1 MTFYDQLEDWLN
13 KTNYKA
19 YISDKKANGA
29 RKEDYTDDENAVMKA
44 MLYANNAIQRA
55 KLGKSFDMN
64 ELLKNVRFI
73 ADRSQQDGFHYG
85 GPNATDYGAWLN
97 STNKKSSADYD
108 SMQKIL
114 GTKVSPED
122 IDNYDN
128 LTLGQKVEL
137 MDKFGYD
144 YNNSKSRSEFFKM
157 INNRQRD
164 KAIKEAWEPETNW
177 YGVNKKTGEF
187 QPLNWLQEMSM
198 QYGPAKL
205 MADYS
210 KENWENISP
219 DMSWQGGGMLGR
231 GVAGVG
237 INTVETLNPAKGFS
251 TGGKVLMKP
260 IENKAG
266 QFVLG
271 NALAPISY
279 ATAEQLNSDE
289 FDPRQFIT
297 DAVIGTAINA
307 GAGKAVDKAGAILNR
322 YDIPGISTIGKLTQE
337 PYAAINEAK
346 STAAANIKKPV
357 VTEPITTLNPE
368 RTKIIE
374 DIDESV
380 NNAIKDIIQ
389 SNVSAEEKKIAI
401 ANVRK
406 AGENSKKINTE
417 GLPVYNPE
425 YTYMKSISEG
435 GEPVMLGG
443 DIEHGY
449 RYTSRPIQSNEQPI
463 SVLDYKKSKAV
474 DDAFNLTDDELVK
487 KDLAGRKTA
496 NGDDSYQFIKENNPE
511 IISSMAKD
519 IRKKSIQSYNPNLL
533 GEYDTYL
540 ITGGKAGVPYH
551 IASDVGDY
559 ITNKAGEEKW
569 GKGLLNLIGFD
580 PSSYAKEKEKEKEY
594 KKAKAMVDEAGIKIE
609 NEPEGLTYDEQI
621 VFNLIQKKPQLLM
634 GLGNA
639 QEVARVREFLMKHPD
654 YGRPNTLEV
663 EK

>member
-19 YISDKKANGA
+19 YISDKKASGA
-29 RKEDYTDDENAVMKA
+29 RKEDYTDEESAVMKA

-85 GPNATDYGAWLN
+85 GPNATAYGAWLN

-157 INNRQRD
+157 ISNRQRD

-219 DMSWQGGGMLGR
+219 DKSWQGGGMLGR

-271 NALAPISY
+271 NALAPLSY

-297 DAVIGTAINA
+297 DAAIGTAINA

-346 STAAANIKKPV
+346 GKVAADINKPV
-357 VTEPITTLNPE
+357 VTEPMHMTNKEYI
-368 RTKIIE
+368 RIDKQF
-374 DIDESV
+374 DES
-380 NNAIKDIIQ
+380 AIKAILDIKA
-389 SNVSAEEKKIAI
+389 SNVSEEEKKIAI
-401 ANVRK
+401 DNIRK
-406 AGENSKKINTE
+406 ARNNAKKEAAKRLPRIN
-417 GLPVYNPE
+417 PDYR
-425 YTYMKSISEG
+425 YMKSISEG
-435 GEPVMLGG
+435 GEPIVLTG
-443 DIEHGY
+443 DSENGWIY
-449 RYTSRPIQSNEQPI
+449 ANKPAKSNEPQI
-463 SVLDYKKSKAV
+463 SLAEYKKSKAAY
-474 DDAFNLTDDELVK
+474 DAFNLSDDELVK
-487 KDLAGRKTA
+487 KDLVGRKAA
-496 NGDDSYQFIKENNPE
+496 NGDDSYQFTKENSPQYIPYIAN
-511 IISSMAKD
+511 D
-519 IRKKSIQSYNPNLL
+519 IRKRSIQSYNPLL
-533 GEYDTYL
+533 ISEYDTYL
-540 ITGGKAGVPYH
+540 KTGGKAGVPYR

-569 GKGLLNLIGFD
+569 GKGLLNLVGFD
-580 PSSYAKEKEKEKEY
+580 PSIYAKEKEKEKEY

-663 EK
+663 EE